1 MKTERQNMSVLKG
14 FLRRFL
20 RQQFV
25 GVALVFDF
33 FRLFVVKGSG
43 ESGLSDTYILF
54 IRGW

>member
-1 MKTERQNMSVLKG
+1 MKTERQNMSVHKG

>member
-1 MKTERQNMSVLKG
+1 MSVHKG

-33 FRLFVVKGSG
+33 FRLFAVKCICVR
-43 ESGLSDTYILF
+43 GLSGTYMLLM
-54 IRGW
+54 RG